1 MKRYIYAFDSTESA
15 RTAVTALRAR
25 GIDEQS
31 ISLIARADI
40 QLEKIPDG
48 YLDASTDFMPALG
61 RGAALGGAAGMFSGI
76 VAMAIPPLGI
86 AIGGSAL
93 LGFFAGGALVG
104 AWSSALVGASVPN
117 ETRRKFEDEI
127 EAGRTLL
134 VIDSSGSNDALI
146 TSAMALGTNR
156 HLIWQSNITAAAA
169 V

>member
-61 RGAALGGAAGMFSGI
+61 RGAALGGTAGMFAGI